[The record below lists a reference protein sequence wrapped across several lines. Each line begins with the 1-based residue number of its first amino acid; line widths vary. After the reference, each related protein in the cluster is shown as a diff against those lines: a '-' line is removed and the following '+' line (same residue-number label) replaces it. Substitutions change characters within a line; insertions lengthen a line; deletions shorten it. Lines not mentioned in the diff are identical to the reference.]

1 MTDEDR
7 GVVPT
12 KRMTVTRLGHKVDE
26 LHESV
31 DEVSNDLAEIKMV
44 LKSLLEITLNMNPQE
59 KPPDPTDDGRMFG

>member
-7 GVVPT
+7 VVVPT
-12 KRMTVTRLGHKVDE
+12 KRMTVTRLGQKVDE

>member
-7 GVVPT
+7 TVVPQ

-44 LKSLLEITLNMNPQE
+44 LKSLLEITLNMNPQD
-59 KPPDPTDDGRMFG
+59 KPPAPDDDGRMFG

>member
-1 MTDEDR
+1 
-7 GVVPT
+7 
-12 KRMTVTRLGHKVDE
+12 MTVTRLGHKVDE

-59 KPPDPTDDGRMFG
+59 KPPADSADERMYG

>member
-7 GVVPT
+7 TVVPQ

-44 LKSLLEITLNMNPQE
+44 LKSLLEISLGMNSQE
-59 KPPDPTDDGRMFG
+59 KPADPADDGKMFG